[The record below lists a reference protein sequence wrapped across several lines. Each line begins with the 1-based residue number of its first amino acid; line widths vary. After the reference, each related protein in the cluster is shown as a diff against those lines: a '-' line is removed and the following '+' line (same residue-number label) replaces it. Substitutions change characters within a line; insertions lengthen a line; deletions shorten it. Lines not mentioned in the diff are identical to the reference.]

1 MSTNPEEPVTYPEL
15 APRGEAL
22 PLPPGREAFVLGYAA
37 VALALTYFH
46 GTPVDVDPRFRLLV
60 WFATSILV
68 LFVVP
73 ALVLRFV
80 WREPLAGFGFC
91 LGRPRVWG
99 KDLVLLLAVML
110 PVVLVMSRTA
120 DFHAYYPR
128 FELARHSLGWWAVG
142 ALGWLLYFM
151 AWEWFFRGFM
161 LFNLAPRMGPGLAIM
176 VQMVPFAM
184 AHFPKL
190 EAEAW
195 SSMIAGI
202 ALGVMAWRGRSF
214 VGPWLLHWSVAT
226 CMDLSVI
233 LWPLKHG

>member
-1 MSTNPEEPVTYPEL
+1 MSVSPEDSATGAEP
-15 APRGEAL
+15 ARRGEAL
-22 PLPPGREAFVLGYAA
+22 PLPPRREAFVLAYAA
-37 VALALTYFH
+37 VGLALTFFH
-46 GTPVDVDPRFRLLV
+46 GTPLHVDPRFRLFV
-60 WFATSILV
+60 WFGTTFVV
-68 LFVVP
+68 LFAVP
-73 ALVLRFV
+73 ALVVRFV
-80 WREPLAGFGFC
+80 WRVPLSEVGFR
-91 LGRPRVWG
+91 LGRPQVWG
-99 KDLVLLLAVML
+99 KDLALLLAVMV

-142 ALGWLLYFM
+142 AAAWLLYFM

-161 LFNLAPRMGPGLAIM
+161 LFGLAPRLGPGLAIM

-195 SSMIAGI
+195 SSMVAGL
-202 ALGVMAWRGRSF
+202 ALGLMAWRGRSF
-214 VGPWLLHWSVAT
+214 VGPWLLHWAVAA